1 MSWADGKN
9 ILMYQKS
16 EAVDTVL
23 KALLHLS
30 YLSTLSPPPRKYT
43 DLHVRK
49 KFFGIVRTRYIDRL
63 LLMSFLLTECISRKN
78 SKSVHQGK
86 WVNIRAGLKLQK
98 FAFYKSCS
106 LYKGNDTKLTRA

>member
-30 YLSTLSPPPRKYT
+30 YLSTLSPRKYT

-63 LLMSFLLTECISRKN
+63 LLISFSLTECISRKN

-86 WVNIRAGLKLQK
+86 CE
-98 FAFYKSCS
+98 Y
-106 LYKGNDTKLTRA
+106 